1 MISSV
6 AQTEETFSRA
16 LHYHFSAQFVKLLN
30 VKCDELS
37 AFYFFGGVEAS
48 VASALTLGGMQ
59 HKLTNLR
66 SLFYK
71 LWHDCKYESNERR
84 GKTGRH

>member
-1 MISSV
+1 MN
-6 AQTEETFSRA
+6 F
-16 LHYHFSAQFVKLLN
+16 LH
-30 VKCDELS
+30 
-37 AFYFFGGVEAS
+37 FGGVEAS

-71 LWHDCKYESNERR
+71 LCYDCKYESNERR